1 MGVERRV
8 EREEGRAVTVAG
20 GEEEEEAEADG
31 LKHCLV
37 ATGLRVIISSIG
49 MEDR

>member
-1 MGVERRV
+1 MGVEGRV

-20 GEEEEEAEADG
+20 GEEEEVEADG
-31 LKHCLV
+31 LKHCLA
-37 ATGLRVIISSIG
+37 ATGLRVISSSIR